1 MFAIISTAGDRDVK
15 DIGKKV
21 SITGYVKDSQGNL
34 VAGALVVL
42 TNGEVKPDASNVVRQ
57 TQTDSTGTFQFNN
70 LTSGSYG
77 LAVWL
82 DSNTLKIIKKKFNYL
97 DSQIIFAGLDSASNV
112 TPASITPAIVNNAV
126 IGIVVNNG
134 GANYSSVIPPIITF
148 DGGYVGECTV
158 ENGAITGIRTIKQ
171 GDASSLAVDTQ
182 ATILNNVLD
191 AEQKSYPSVAGTSG
205 SGGNGLGDALVQ
217 RLTDI
222 DAAITNQV
230 RSSTIQTAVDSP
242 WRIVATADSQA
253 VPAINWTHNFWAKA
267 NQVQNDI
274 GDVIPNWYWRSGLVA
289 YKVGEIIVHP
299 DSADTLD
306 EIFGVDGYY
315 VGSTLLGG
323 DNTYITINLVNTEI
337 VSWSGVYSINE
348 FGNPI
353 VEIPEGENEGTWGA
367 AIKYPTGLLFN
378 SKQEALQAIAQGNA
392 ARNAVTNTQADYQTD
407 EDPTLS
413 QQLKDFVAGKY
424 QDWQNFITNYLS
436 NSVNNYDAE
445 RAIYDAIKIEGLN
458 LLRSGTITESQ
469 YNIGKGFVGRDQFVA
484 PLISSML
491 SNSFNNRDIAKV
503 PTLLGILLWQA
514 KDAIGGDAYDAM
526 FDAYTQS
533 QGALS
538 NTAPTWITDRSFN
551 VGGINKQYINGN
563 WVNI

>member
-21 SITGYVKDSQGNL
+21 SITGYVKDSQNNY
-34 VAGALVVL
+34 VANALVVL

-70 LTSGSYG
+70 LKSGSYG

-97 DSQIIFAGLDSASNV
+97 DSQIVFAGLDAANNV
-112 TPASITPAIVNNAV
+112 TPANITPAIDNNV
-126 IGIVVNNG
+126 VTGILINSG

-148 DGGYVGECTV
+148 DGGYVGECIV
-158 ENGAITGIRTIKQ
+158 ENGTITGIRTIKQ
-171 GDASSLAVDTQ
+171 GDASTLAVDTQ

-191 AEQKSYPSVAGTSG
+191 AEQKSYPSVAGTAG

-217 RLTDI
+217 KLSDI

-242 WRIVATADSQA
+242 WRITATADSQA

-274 GDVIPNWYWRSGLVA
+274 GNVLPNWYWKSGLVA

-299 DSADTLD
+299 DSANTLD

-323 DNTYITINLVNTEI
+323 ENTYITINLVNTEI
-337 VSWSGVYSINE
+337 VSWSGVYSTDEN
-348 FGNPI
+348 GNPI
-353 VEIPEGENEGTWGA
+353 VEIPEGQNEGTWGA

-392 ARNAVTNTQADYQTD
+392 ARNAVTNTQANYQVD

-445 RAIYDAIKIEGLN
+445 RAIYDAIKAEGLN
-458 LLRSGTITESQ
+458 LLRNGTITESQ